1 MDANKGEPA
10 KPEKE
15 TAKKFTGTG
24 WAVGTIMRS
33 RTGVRYQVQPNGN
46 WKRIAE
52 AGIKGG

>member
-1 MDANKGEPA
+1 MDANKGEPV